1 MSKLVIVR
9 YNVKRINHPMNR
21 KQIRG
26 QLKEGKCSV
35 ALLQETHL
43 SLTEHRKVRR
53 EWVEQVFYAF
63 CPNSRKRG
71 EAAVMSRSV
80 SVVVQSEVEDKQG
93 RSAAVTGQ
101 QLVFDIMNIYN
112 PNKDF

>member
-1 MSKLVIVR
+1 MSKLVIVS

-43 SLTEHRKVRR
+43 SLTEHKKVRR
-53 EWVEQVFYAF
+53 E
-63 CPNSRKRG
+63 
-71 EAAVMSRSV
+71 
-80 SVVVQSEVEDKQG
+80 
-93 RSAAVTGQ
+93 
-101 QLVFDIMNIYN
+101 
-112 PNKDF
+112 